1 MFCIKIARVDLG
13 SAMNIQDMTDHK
25 AGGSF
30 SADLVIIGGGPAGI
44 TLAREFAGTDVSVL
58 LLESGG
64 LQETEESEALNQV
77 ESTGEPDSPAQI
89 EMRKEYHAP
98 QAEFWSQE
106 TQPYGV
112 RCRVLGGSTKAWA
125 GKSAAFDETDFA
137 VRDWIPFSGWP
148 IEKDALEPYLD
159 RAAEWLNLGP
169 NLYDKSFWDSAS
181 INAPKPHLNEEI
193 LEPFFWQFAKSKID
207 AVDVMRFGDEFA
219 RESADNLHLLL
230 HATVTNLDKSE
241 DGTVSEVTFCGPD
254 GETHTAR
261 GKRFVLAASGIE
273 NPRLLLVSNIG
284 NQNDQVGRYLMDHP
298 RVRIARVPK
307 KHTPKTNKRFG
318 FFALNHKGRA
328 HMYMHGLTP
337 SRSVQVSEKLNNCAL
352 FMQEDRAPDDPL
364 EALKRLLKFRSK
376 KVGSDLL
383 ALLKSPGML
392 IKAFGMKIL
401 QSGATPKFIK
411 NLIVNTVIIFN
422 PNFVAREFLSG
433 GLPHKLLGLNID
445 GICEQAP
452 DPESRITLSD
462 QTDKFGVPL
471 AKVHWKIDA
480 NAKRSLARLAE
491 ITREE
496 FIRVG
501 LPEPELE
508 DWIVNDTPDDATI
521 IDVAHTLGTTRMSVD
536 PATGVVDTNCR
547 VHGTENLY
555 VTGGSVLP
563 TSSHVNPTLM
573 LLSLTVRLADHLKD
587 DLAKA

>member
-1 MFCIKIARVDLG
+1 
-13 SAMNIQDMTDHK
+13 MNIQDMTDAPA
-25 AGGSF
+25 AGTF

-44 TLAREFAGTDVSVL
+44 TLAREFAGTRISVL

-64 LQETEESEALNQV
+64 LKETPETEALNQV
-77 ESTGEPDSPAQI
+77 ESTGEPGSPAQI
-89 EMRKEYHAP
+89 EKRKDYHGP

-112 RCRVLGGSTKAWA
+112 RCRALGGSSKAWA
-125 GKSAAFDETDFA
+125 GKSAAFDETDFSE
-137 VRDWIPFSGWP
+137 RDWIPFSGWP
-148 IEKDALEPYLD
+148 IERATLAPYLD

-169 NLYDKSFWDSAS
+169 NLYDKSFWDAVNFS
-181 INAPKPHLNEEI
+181 APKPHLNDDL
-193 LEPFFWQFAKSKID
+193 LEPFFWQFAKSRID
-207 AVDVMRFGDEFA
+207 AVDVMRFGEEFA
-219 RESADNLHLLL
+219 KETADNIHVLLN
-230 HATVTNLDKSE
+230 ATATKLNADE
-241 DGTVSEVTFCGPD
+241 DGSITEVIFCGPG

-261 GKRFVLAASGIE
+261 GKRVVLAASGIE
-273 NPRLLLVSNIG
+273 NPRLLLASNIG

-298 RVRIARVPK
+298 SVRIARVPK
-307 KHTPKTNKRFG
+307 KHTPKTHKRFG
-318 FFALNHKGRA
+318 FFALNHNGRA
-328 HMYMHGLTP
+328 HMYMHGLVP
-337 SRSVQVSEKLNNCAL
+337 SREVQEAEKLNNCAL
-352 FMQEDRAPDDPL
+352 FMLEDRAPDDPL

-401 QSGATPKFIK
+401 QSGATPGFIK

-452 DPESRITLSD
+452 DPESRITLSQ

-471 AKVHWKIDA
+471 AKIHWKIDA

-491 ITREE
+491 IMREE

-508 DWIVNDTPDDATI
+508 DWIVNDRPEDATI
-521 IDVAHTLGTTRMSVD
+521 IDVAHTLGTTRMSVN
-536 PATGVVDTNCR
+536 PASGVVDADCR
-547 VHGTENLY
+547 VHGMENLY

-587 DLAKA
+587 EFENV

>member
-1 MFCIKIARVDLG
+1 
-13 SAMNIQDMTDHK
+13 MNIQDMTGHE
-25 AGGSF
+25 AGASF
-30 SADLVIIGGGPAGI
+30 TADLVIVGGGPAGI
-44 TLAREFAGTDVSVL
+44 TLAREFAGTNVSVL

-64 LQETEESEALNQV
+64 LKETADTEALNQV
-77 ESTGEPDSPAQI
+77 ESTGEPGSAAQI
-89 EMRKEYHAP
+89 EKRKDYHGP

-112 RCRVLGGSTKAWA
+112 RCRALGGSSKAWA

-137 VRDWIPFSGWP
+137 VRDWVPFSGWP
-148 IEKDALEPYLD
+148 IEREVLDPYLD

-169 NLYDKSFWDSAS
+169 NLYDKSFWDAVSF
-181 INAPKPHLNEEI
+181 NAPKPHLNDNL
-193 LEPFFWQFAKSKID
+193 LEPFFWQFAKSRIN
-207 AVDVMRFGDEFA
+207 AVDVMRFGEEFA
-219 RESADNLHLLL
+219 RETAENIHVLLN
-230 HATVTNLDKSE
+230 ATATKLIERE
-241 DGTVSEVTFCGPD
+241 DGAVSELAFCGPG

-261 GKRFVLAASGIE
+261 GKRIVLAASGIE
-273 NPRLLLVSNIG
+273 NPRLLLASGIG

-298 RVRIARVPK
+298 SVRIARVPK
-307 KHTPKTNKRFG
+307 KHTPKTHKRFG
-318 FFALNHKGRA
+318 FFALNHNGRA
-328 HMYMHGLTP
+328 HMYMHGLVP
-337 SRSVQVSEKLNNCAL
+337 SREVQASEKLNNCAL
-352 FMQEDRAPDDPL
+352 FMLEDRAPDDPL

-401 QSGATPKFIK
+401 QSGATPGFVK
-411 NLIVNTVIIFN
+411 NLIVNTVIVFN

-445 GICEQAP
+445 GICEQVP
-452 DPESRITLSD
+452 DPESRIMLSD

-471 AKVHWKIDA
+471 AKIHWKIDA

-491 ITREE
+491 IMREE

-508 DWIVNDTPDDATI
+508 DWIVNDKPEDATI
-521 IDVAHTLGTTRMSVD
+521 IDVAHTLGTTRMSAD
-536 PATGVVDTNCR
+536 PMTGVVDANCR

-573 LLSLTVRLADHLKD
+573 LLSLTVRLADHLKN
-587 DLAKA
+587 DLVKA